1 MHMAE
6 ESEDQFTRA
15 KKVFKRMQHC
25 ATLTVKMVTMELV
38 QFAGSTAQMA
48 SQTQASIVLSLPLM
62 EEELAT
68 LVTLRAK
75 ATIKILTVKNGAYSG
90 TLSAI
95 KASIMLLAVCA
106 VQTASMGRLIL
117 VSLAKN

>member
-1 MHMAE
+1 MAE
-6 ESEDQFTRA
+6 ELEDQFTLA
-15 KKVFKRMQHC
+15 KKVFKRMEPC

-48 SQTQASIVLSLPLM
+48 SQTQVSIALSLPLM
-62 EEELAT
+62 EEELAI

-75 ATIKILTVKNGAYSG
+75 ATTKILTVKSGAYSG

-95 KASIMLLAVCA
+95 KASTMLLAVFA
-106 VQTASMGRLIL
+106 VQTVSMGRLIL
-117 VSLAKN
+117 VFRVKS